1 MYMDDSEIVD
11 LYLSRDESAISHTAF
26 KYGSRLKRIA
36 FRILNST
43 SSAEECENDTYLEA
57 WNRIPPSEPRTY
69 LFPFLGRIIRHLAID
84 EYRKNLS
91 QKRNA
96 LFSELTLE
104 MEQCIPGRNT
114 AEEAFDADAL
124 AGTINSYLS
133 TLSEEQRGIFIR
145 RYWFFDSILEISVRY
160 GCSTGKVKTNL
171 FRMREGLKK
180 YLEKE
185 GYTV

>member
-26 KYGSRLKRIA
+26 KYGARLKMIA
-36 FRILNST
+36 FRILSSS

-57 WNRIPPSEPRTY
+57 WNRIPPSEPRSY

-84 EYRKNLS
+84 ECRKSLS

-96 LFSELTLE
+96 LFCELTLE

-114 AEEAFDADAL
+114 TEESFDADAL
-124 AGTINSYLS
+124 VMTINSYLS
-133 TLSEEQRGIFIR
+133 SCSEEQRGIFIR
-145 RYWFFDSILEISVRY
+145 RYWFFDSISEISGKY
-160 GCSTGKVKTNL
+160 GCSSGKVKTTL
-171 FRMREGLKK
+171 FRMREGLRK
-180 YLEKE
+180 YMEKE